1 MKKIFLL
8 LIIAFIGC
16 DTVDDPDPDI
26 IPPSDYCNCEDSNSF
41 MTVVVSS
48 APQDAYIRLSDGAYG
63 ANNFF
68 MHALDKTASG
78 YNYKG
83 TDNVVETKIPD
94 ENWEVPSYLW
104 AAGRAK
110 TDGLD
115 PFAPTAAEYFQYGV
129 LPRTGWTSSGNAPPL
144 VDGEWYLVRMVMGYS
159 VNDKFNFASHCYQRV
174 FKFERGTYE

>member
-1 MKKIFLL
+1 MKKIFLF

-16 DTVDDPDPDI
+16 DTVDDPDPDT
-26 IPPSDYCNCEDSNSF
+26 IPASDYCNCEDSNSF

-48 APQDAYIRLSDGAYG
+48 APQEAFIRLSDGAYG

-68 MHALDKTASG
+68 MHALDKTPSG

-83 TDNVVETKIPD
+83 TNDAVETKIPD
-94 ENWEVPSYLW
+94 KNWEIPSNLW
-104 AAGRAK
+104 SAGRAK

-129 LPRTGWTSSGNAPPL
+129 LPGTGWTSSGNAPPL
-144 VDGEWYLVRMVMGYS
+144 VDGEWYLARMVMGYS
-159 VNDKFNFASHCYQRV
+159 VNNKFNLATHCYQRV